1 MSVVLRFLADEDF
14 DNDIVRG
21 MLRRL
26 PTMDIVRA
34 QDVGLSGAL
43 DPKVLEWAAQEG
55 RVLLTHDVSTM
66 TAHAYARVSS
76 DLPMPGVFAVSQLAP
91 IGQVIEDLLLLAECS
106 LPGEWEGQ
114 ARYVPFSGTPVSS
127 RRLRLSPSEL
137 RSLRRPEEVSRLG
150 TFMRSMPIPI
160 QSP

>member
-1 MSVVLRFLADEDF
+1 MSGTLRFLADEDF

-26 PTMDIVRA
+26 PNLDIIRG

-43 DPKVLEWAAQEG
+43 DPVVLEWAAREG

-76 DLPMPGVFAVSQLAP
+76 DFPMPGVFAVSQLAP

-114 ARYVPFSGTPVSS
+114 VRYVP
-127 RRLRLSPSEL
+127 L
-137 RSLRRPEEVSRLG
+137 
-150 TFMRSMPIPI
+150 
-160 QSP
+160 

>member
-1 MSVVLRFLADEDF
+1 MSGSVRFLADEDF

-26 PTMDIVRA
+26 PNLDIVRA

-43 DPKVLEWAAQEG
+43 DPTVLEWAAQEG

-66 TAHAYARVSS
+66 TAHAYARVTS
-76 DLPMPGVFAVSQLAP
+76 DLPMPGIFAVSQLAP
-91 IGQVIEDLLLLAECS
+91 ISQVIEDLVLLAECS

-114 ARYVPFSGTPVSS
+114 VRYLP
-127 RRLRLSPSEL
+127 L
-137 RSLRRPEEVSRLG
+137 
-150 TFMRSMPIPI
+150 
-160 QSP
+160 

>member
-1 MSVVLRFLADEDF
+1 MSGTLRFLVDEDF
-14 DNDIVRG
+14 DNNIVRG

-26 PTMDIVRA
+26 PSLDSVRA

-43 DPKVLEWAAQEG
+43 DPRVLEWAAEEG

-66 TAHAYARVSS
+66 TAHAYARISS

-114 ARYVPFSGTPVSS
+114 VRYVP
-127 RRLRLSPSEL
+127 L
-137 RSLRRPEEVSRLG
+137 
-150 TFMRSMPIPI
+150 
-160 QSP
+160 

>member
-43 DPKVLEWAAQEG
+43 ILEYWNGQPKKVAFFS
-55 RVLLTHDVSTM
+55 RMMS
-66 TAHAYARVSS
+66 
-76 DLPMPGVFAVSQLAP
+76 
-91 IGQVIEDLLLLAECS
+91 
-106 LPGEWEGQ
+106 
-114 ARYVPFSGTPVSS
+114 VP
-127 RRLRLSPSEL
+127 
-137 RSLRRPEEVSRLG
+137 
-150 TFMRSMPIPI
+150 
-160 QSP
+160 